1 MTRARLSTLK
11 LSMPPVSLITAAM
24 ITLTTTSSYADQTSP
39 LQGIQAKTPNLVALT
54 GATVVTEP
62 GKTLT
67 NATILIA
74 NGKISAVGTKVTVPA
89 GYQQIDASQY
99 HIYAGFIDPYTQYG
113 VPTAKKPNRGSYR
126 DAPVYSNKRL
136 GGNASNDAIKA
147 QVRWINEF
155 KPDVK
160 AADSF
165 RQLGFTAVQA
175 AQFDGIF
182 RGQAFVSSLAEGIA
196 NELVLKADGAQFMSF
211 SKGSSKQSYPSSL
224 MGSIALIRQTLSDAN
239 WYQQAYGK
247 ADTRFYNE
255 PVEFNAALQQLGSLT
270 DLGAVF
276 ETTDDRS
283 FLRADSLLKE
293 FAINNA
299 VFVGS
304 GYEYVRINDVK
315 ASGRSVILPLNF
327 PAAPEVK
334 QVADQADVDLA
345 SLRHWERAPSNAA
358 ELAKAGVPFAFTT
371 YKLTDKK
378 QFWPNLRKAVQF
390 GLNRDT
396 ALAALTTVPAKMT
409 GVAASLGKIAQGYQ
423 ADLVIANGDLFTEGE
438 IIATWTRG
446 QQHNFK
452 PLQATAMTGDYA
464 ITLNGTA
471 MLLSLRN
478 AGAKNSTDKFTGSLK
493 LAGADDKAAV
503 ALTAIKVAQQQLQF
517 NVDLTKLT
525 EQTQIAQ
532 FNGQV
537 VENQLSGKLHLTTGQ
552 VDISASRTEVATT
565 DTAAVD
571 TKPVDT
577 SMLSKLTFPNRAYG
591 VTSLAQQQNVHIKNV
606 TVWTAEQAG
615 ILEQTDVLVRNGKF
629 YKLGQ
634 SLATPRGYAV
644 IDGTGLHLTPGII
657 DEHSH
662 VAIEMGVNEGTDAV
676 TSEVHIGD
684 VLNPDD
690 INMYR
695 SLAGGTTTAQLLH
708 GSANPIG
715 GQAQIIQFRWG
726 EGAEQLKFKNA
737 PGSIKFALGENV
749 KQSNWGEAFKQRY
762 PQTRAGVETTVR
774 DAFQTAKEYQ
784 ANWAAYNKLSK
795 RQRANV
801 AAPRKDYRLEV
812 LVEILNQQRFIH
824 AHSYVASEILM
835 LMEVAEEMGFTIT
848 TFTHILEGYKTAKE
862 MLAHGASASTF
873 ADWWAYKME
882 VQDAIPT
889 NACLMAEQGL
899 LVSINSDDAGLQ
911 RRLNQEAAK
920 SVMYCGMDQ
929 HEALKMVTIN
939 PAKQLKIDHVTGSIA
954 AGKQADFVL
963 WSGHPLSVYSQ
974 ALQTWIEGTKYFDI
988 EADKQMQ
995 QQVAAEK
1002 QALLQKVLQRGD
1014 DAKKGEQK
1022 GYKQDEPLWHCDDQ
1036 GDWLAEGQ
1044 FAHFLQHAH

>member
-1 MTRARLSTLK
+1 MTRARLSTRK
-11 LSMPPVSLITAAM
+11 LSMPPVSLITAAL

-39 LQGIQAKTPNLVALT
+39 LQGIQHKTPNLVALT

-62 GKTLT
+62 GKTLN
-67 NATILIA
+67 NATILIE

-89 GYQQIDASQY
+89 GYQQIDASQF
-99 HIYAGFIDPYTQYG
+99 HIYAGFIDPYTEYG
-113 VPTAKKPNRGSYR
+113 VPAAKKPNRGSYR
-126 DAPVYSNKRL
+126 DAPVYSNKRQ
-136 GGNASNDAIKA
+136 GGNASNDAIHA
-147 QVRWINEF
+147 QVRWINQF
-155 KPDVK
+155 KPDAK
-160 AADSF
+160 AAESF

-182 RGQAFVSSLAEGIA
+182 RGQAFVSSLADGLA

-247 ADTRFYNE
+247 TDTRFYTE
-255 PVEFNAALQQLGSLT
+255 PVEFNAALQQLGGLN
-270 DLGAVF
+270 DLGAIF

-283 FLRADSLLKE
+283 FLRADKLLNE
-293 FAINNA
+293 FALNNA
-299 VFVGS
+299 VLVGS
-304 GYEYVRINDVK
+304 GYEYVRLDEVK
-315 ASGRSVILPLNF
+315 QSGRSLILPLNF

-334 QVADQADVDLA
+334 QVSDQPDVDLA

-358 ELAKAGVPFAFTT
+358 ALANAGVPFALTT
-371 YKLTDKK
+371 YKLKDKK
-378 QFWPNLRKAVQF
+378 QFWPNLRKAVQH
-390 GLNRDT
+390 GLTSDT

-423 ADLVIANGDLFTEGE
+423 ADLVIANGDLFTDGE

-452 PLQATAMTGDYA
+452 PLHAIDMTGDYA
-464 ITLNGTA
+464 INVNGKA
-471 MLLSLRN
+471 MQLSLR
-478 AGAKNSTDKFTGSLK
+478 ADAKGSLK
-493 LAGADDKAAV
+493 LAGADDKDAV
-503 ALTAIKVAQQQLQF
+503 KLTAVSVAQQQLQF
-517 NVDLTKLT
+517 NVDLTSLT
-525 EQTQIAQ
+525 EQAEIAQ
-532 FNGQV
+532 FNGKFV
-537 VENQLSGKLHLTTGQ
+537 DNQLIGKLHINQAKL
-552 VDISASRTEVATT
+552 DISASRTEVAADKADSKKAAIDSALNTT
-565 DTAAVD
+565 
-571 TKPVDT
+571 
-577 SMLSKLTFPNRAYG
+577 MISKLTFPNRAYG
-591 VTSLAQQQNVHIKNV
+591 LNSLAEQQNVHIKNV
-606 TVWTAEQAG
+606 TVWTAEAAG
-615 ILEQTDVLVRNGKF
+615 IQQETDVLVRNGKF
-629 YKLGQ
+629 YKVGK
-634 SLATPRGYAV
+634 SLSTPRGYAV

-690 INMYR
+690 INIYR
-695 SLAGGTTTAQLLH
+695 GLAGGTTTSQLLH

-726 EGAEQLKFKNA
+726 ETADKLKFKDA

-749 KQSNWGEAFKQRY
+749 KQSNWGDAFNERY

-784 ANWAAYNKLSK
+784 ANWTAYNKLSK
-795 RQRANV
+795 RKRADI
-801 AAPRKDYRLEV
+801 APPRKDYRLDV
-812 LVEILNQQRFIH
+812 LVEILNKQRFIH

-835 LMEVAEEMGFTIT
+835 LMGVAEEMGFSIT
-848 TFTHILEGYKTAKE
+848 TFTHILEGYKVAKE
-862 MLAHGASASTF
+862 MQAHGASASTF

-939 PAKQLKIDHVTGSIA
+939 PAKQLKIDNVTGSIA
-954 AGKQADFVL
+954 EGKQADFVL
-963 WSGHPLSVYSQ
+963 WSGNPLSVYSQ

-995 QQVAAEK
+995 LQVAAEK
-1002 QALLQKVLQRGD
+1002 QALMQKVLQSGD
-1014 DAKKGEQK
+1014 DAKKGEK
-1022 GYKQDEPLWHCDDQ
+1022 AGYKQDEPLWHCDDQ

-1044 FAHFLQHAH
+1044 FAHFLQHSH